1 MASRIETV
9 REKASGSLEVA
20 VSGSLVFF
28 MDSVD
33 AKLLGVAIARVRG
46 SAGGNEGGNEG
57 GIARGAEAN
66 ATLALWPEAEL
77 SEEDVRVLAQL
88 DSLRHARFYAAQI
101 AARAEQG
108 TRQMYEKLV
117 HKGFA
122 VEIARAAVSW
132 MCEAG
137 YIDDVRYV
145 KMLLHAHSV
154 KRGQG
159 LSRVQ
164 QIAWQRV
171 GLFESQK
178 RIIAEA
184 VGSVEAEDMAQAVR
198 KSAEQ
203 MLKRAARAAPRPGK
217 LSGLGGA
224 LEDAGLGEAP
234 RAKQCGLRSALRAH
248 LKRMG
253 FPGQAIDT
261 YLESL
266 ENEENEK

>member
-1 MASRIETV
+1 MASRIESV

-20 VSGSLVFF
+20 VSGGLVFF
-28 MDSVD
+28 IDAVD
-33 AKLLGVAIARVRG
+33 AGLLGVVLARSRG
-46 SAGGNEGGNEG
+46 GAVEGGVRYNVSS
-57 GIARGAEAN
+57 GIRDTEAN
-66 ATLALWPEAEL
+66 ATLNLWPQAEL
-77 SEEDVRVLAQL
+77 SEEEVRVLERL
-88 DSLRHARFYAAQI
+88 DALRRARFYAVQI

-122 VEIARAAVSW
+122 AEVARAAVSW
-132 MCEAG
+132 MCESG

-145 KMLLHAHSV
+145 RMLFMAHSV

-171 GLFESQK
+171 GLFDNQK

-184 VGSVEAEDMAQAVR
+184 VGSIEKDDMAKAVR
-198 KSAEQ
+198 MSAEQ
-203 MLKRAARAAPRPGK
+203 ILKRATKIDPRSRQEFKREGFVEDPGSSEVMPAR
-217 LSGLGGA
+217 
-224 LEDAGLGEAP
+224 
-234 RAKQCGLRSALRAH
+234 RADIRSTLRAH

-253 FPGQAIDT
+253 FPGPAIDT

-266 ENEENEK
+266 ENAKK